1 MFGNSP
7 SFTALN
13 MKNKKPLDTV
23 LLEVRYQ
30 FTWTY
35 ANNSQPHT
43 EQRTLLIGR
52 NHIYSR
58 NEALYQN
65 DSVATSLIAKGAK
78 RVSLYSNPTIPYEV
92 WTNIQAKTVE
102 IGYRVPFD
110 NIIISFIQPANEL
123 QWSFFEDEKQKRI
136 VENDNGYDKIFTP
149 HQTSATFSTKQNNN
163 TVDKDSNK
171 ESDDLDKQQYDKDYN
186 DKVRK

>member
-1 MFGNSP
+1 
-7 SFTALN
+7 

-78 RVSLYSNPTIPYEV
+78 E
-92 WTNIQAKTVE
+92 
-102 IGYRVPFD
+102 YRSILTLLFHTKFGQ
-110 NIIISFIQPANEL
+110 IY
-123 QWSFFEDEKQKRI
+123 KQR
-136 VENDNGYDKIFTP
+136 
-149 HQTSATFSTKQNNN
+149 Q
-163 TVDKDSNK
+163 
-171 ESDDLDKQQYDKDYN
+171 
-186 DKVRK
+186 

>member
-1 MFGNSP
+1 M
-7 SFTALN
+7 
-13 MKNKKPLDTV
+13 
-23 LLEVRYQ
+23 RYQ

-78 RVSLYSNPTIPYEV
+78 GVPLYSNPTIPYEV

-102 IGYRVPFD
+102 IGYRVP
-110 NIIISFIQPANEL
+110 
-123 QWSFFEDEKQKRI
+123 
-136 VENDNGYDKIFTP
+136 
-149 HQTSATFSTKQNNN
+149 STI
-163 TVDKDSNK
+163 
-171 ESDDLDKQQYDKDYN
+171 
-186 DKVRK
+186 